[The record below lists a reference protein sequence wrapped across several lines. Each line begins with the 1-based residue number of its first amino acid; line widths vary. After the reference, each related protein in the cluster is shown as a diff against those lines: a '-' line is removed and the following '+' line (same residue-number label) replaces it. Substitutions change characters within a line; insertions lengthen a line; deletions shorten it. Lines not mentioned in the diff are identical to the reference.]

1 MLLLSFAFFA
11 TLFIACLEFMAIIK
25 LNNIIDVDEQEYFL
39 IETERDTLRDR
50 NLYLQREIEN
60 LKTIQIEK
68 VPKKRG
74 RKPKINKED

>member
-11 TLFIACLEFMAIIK
+11 TLLIACLEFMAIIK

-50 NLYLQREIEN
+50 NLYLQKEIEN

-68 VPKKRG
+68 APKKKG
-74 RKPKINKED
+74 RKPKINKEN

>member
-1 MLLLSFAFFA
+1 MLLLSFAFFT

-68 VPKKRG
+68 APKKKG
-74 RKPKINKED
+74 RKPKINKEN